1 MLPPIA
7 SLVPHR
13 APMILLDEA
22 LAFDDDGATCA
33 VAVRAGAAFVEDG
46 VVPAVVFMEYMAQA
60 VAALAG
66 YAAQKRGDTVG
77 SGYVVGARELNLH
90 VASASV
96 GDRLVVTVR
105 RLAGNAQLGHYRGE
119 VRRAGELLAD
129 GELSIFHGAAAGA
142 P

>member
-22 LAFDDDGATCA
+22 LAFDDGSATCA
-33 VAVRAGAAFVEDG
+33 VVVRDGAAFVEDG
-46 VVPAVVFMEYMAQA
+46 VVPAVVFIEYMAQA

-66 YAAQKRGDTVG
+66 YAARGRGDAVG
-77 SGYVVGARELNLH
+77 SGYVVGAREVNLH
-90 VASASV
+90 VAHASV
-96 GDRLVVTVR
+96 DDRLVVVVR

-119 VRRAGELLAD
+119 VRRGDELLAD
-129 GELSIFHGAAAGA
+129 GELSIFHGPGA

>member
-1 MLPPIA
+1 MLPSVA

-33 VAVRAGAAFVEDG
+33 AVVREGGVFVERG

-66 YAAQKRGDTVG
+66 YAAQQRGDAVG
-77 SGYVVGARELNLH
+77 SGYVVGAREVNLH
-90 VASASV
+90 VAGASV
-96 GDRLVVTVR
+96 GDRLLVTVR

-119 VRRAGELLAD
+119 VRREGELLAD
-129 GELSIFHGAAAGA
+129 GELSIFSGPRAGA